1 MRRDAR
7 EAVYRL
13 LYSYFL
19 TEEWDGELK
28 KNCFA
33 EHKLNDKDVEFAD
46 GLIARILESESKHNE
61 SISELANS
69 FSFDRIN
76 YLDRAA
82 LVIAMTEIDFYDDID
97 AAVSIDE
104 AVRLVKKYSTEN
116 SLAFVNG
123 MLAEYVR
130 RKGNA

>member
-19 TEEWDGELK
+19 TGEWDGELK
-28 KNCFA
+28 KYCYS

-46 GLIARILESESKHNE
+46 GLIARISEGENKHNE
-61 SISELANS
+61 SISELTNS
-69 FSFDRIN
+69 FAFERIN

-82 LVIAMTEIDFYDDID
+82 LVIAMTEIDSYEDID
-97 AAVSIDE
+97 DAVSIDE

-130 RKGNA
+130 RK